1 MLNTNTLSSSTV
13 FNAEVNI
20 KISIN
25 LKNSSVKKCSEFNA
39 GIECEMKYS
48 TGKFN
53 SINFSLIFV
62 KLDSNKF

>member
-39 GIECEMKYS
+39 
-48 TGKFN
+48 
-53 SINFSLIFV
+53 
-62 KLDSNKF
+62 